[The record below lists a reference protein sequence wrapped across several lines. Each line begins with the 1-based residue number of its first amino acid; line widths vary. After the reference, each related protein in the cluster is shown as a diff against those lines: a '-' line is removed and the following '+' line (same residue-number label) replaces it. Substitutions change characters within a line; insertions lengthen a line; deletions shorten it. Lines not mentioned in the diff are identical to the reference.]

1 MKYIKSYNESNI
13 NNDFERILFNI
24 AKQVINY
31 INIKY
36 NLGGSFVDYCDIISD
51 EVAKRLLSK
60 GINGKVVYGEYYHQY
75 EDSEPDYYGHNWVI
89 VGDYII
95 DASREQFDS
104 SEYVINI
111 SSKDSSKYNIKKIV
125 YTF

>member
-24 AKQVINY
+24 AKQVRNY

-51 EVAKRLLSK
+51 EVAKRILSK

>member
-36 NLGGSFVDYCDIISD
+36 NLG
-51 EVAKRLLSK
+51 EAL
-60 GINGKVVYGEYYHQY
+60 
-75 EDSEPDYYGHNWVI
+75 
-89 VGDYII
+89 
-95 DASREQFDS
+95 
-104 SEYVINI
+104 
-111 SSKDSSKYNIKKIV
+111 
-125 YTF
+125 

>member
-36 NLGGSFVDYCDIISD
+36 NLVGSFVDYCDIISD

>member
-31 INIKY
+31 LNIKY

-51 EVAKRLLSK
+51 EVAKRLSSK
-60 GINGKVVYGEYYHQY
+60 GINDKVVYGEYYHQY

>member
-51 EVAKRLLSK
+51 EVTKRLLSK

>member
-1 MKYIKSYNESNI
+1 MKYIKSHNESNI

-24 AKQVINY
+24 TKKVRNY

-36 NLGGSFVDYCDIISD
+36 NLGGSFVDYYNIISD
-51 EVAKRLLSK
+51 EVVKRLSSK

-89 VGDYII
+89 IN
-95 DASREQFDS
+95 ASKEQFDNN
-104 SEYVINI
+104 EYIINI

>member
-31 INIKY
+31 LNIKY

>member
-24 AKQVINY
+24 TKKVRNY

-36 NLGGSFVDYCDIISD
+36 NLGGSFVDYYNIISD
-51 EVAKRLLSK
+51 EVVKRLSSK

-89 VGDYII
+89 ISNYII
-95 DASREQFDS
+95 NASKEQFDNN
-104 SEYVINI
+104 EYIINI

>member
-51 EVAKRLLSK
+51 EVAKRILSK

>member
-31 INIKY
+31 LNIKY

-51 EVAKRLLSK
+51 EVAKRILSK

>member
-24 AKQVINY
+24 AKQVRNY

-51 EVAKRLLSK
+51 EVVKRLSSK